1 MYEDENKLLKDKINA
16 LELDQIKQRSKSTLM
31 NTQSNLFTLIP
42 TLAPKDVN
50 TVQRLIDRRRKVL
63 KIATLEVVWQTL
75 DEQAEILEK
84 TINSAKLV
92 KRLAA
97 LSLKLGD
104 IENKVNTCFRSR
116 ISEKDFT
123 NKFLCDQLAEQNRQQ

>member
-1 MYEDENKLLKDKINA
+1 M
-16 LELDQIKQRSKSTLM
+16 
-31 NTQSNLFTLIP
+31 
-42 TLAPKDVN
+42 
-50 TVQRLIDRRRKVL
+50 L

-92 KRLAA
+92 KRLAT
-97 LSLKLGD
+97 LSLKLSD

-123 NKFLCDQLAEQNRQQ
+123 NKFLCDQLAE